1 MPPKSI
7 YLSPLEM
14 AQPMNDSTLID
25 LERHRL
31 LLETQVA
38 QLRKALQTW
47 QLWSAEYEGLK
58 EEIQSVPA
66 PTTDDLLAIGRD
78 FNGQLVTLVEIDD
91 ILYLKSAPR
100 SADQVVNLLD
110 RRIDYVSQN
119 VKTTEKQLHAA
130 EDKLEKVGMVT
141 EDLEEGTRDE
151 EGLPL
156 TEITEELDEE
166 GNVVSWKASTPGTQ
180 KGQLMDVLRQAGVTE
195 EDMAELAGKSLKSQ
209 KEEDAESME
218 LNEDTKTIPEPAE
231 PSVKEVVELEV
242 EDTISTPSAAKSQ
255 RKGVSFTAGTKP
267 GPDNQQSKT
276 SKRIEEIMSIAK
288 SQNRP
293 LPSNG
298 ADAPIVPS
306 NESAEDAQMRK
317 EMLQYGMSE
326 IGAVVAELEL
336 ESGSEWS
343 DEDEGYD
350 DEFSD
355 DDDDDDEDAYGRST
369 RQVVDEKVHQRMRE
383 LEEKLGVRGMM
394 NLGPKPPADV
404 SLEKSTPEAGVAQ
417 IKITQEAIDAAAKLQ
432 SAAEKKDKKDAE
444 KLAKKA
450 KKGVRFSED
459 IDISPPPQVPQSAL
473 PVRPKPTTI
482 PAPISDI
489 IERAP
494 PASVAAPAPPTAKKV
509 SKFKSS
515 RQAAAP
521 MPAFLP
527 PTFVEPR
534 SERTVPTGPA
544 NATLAPQVVERASVV
559 PDSVAEP
566 DELDPALLQQE
577 VVAEYHRVR
586 NRMIQREG
594 GFGKQENI
602 AEDGTI
608 LDEEWV
614 GEDGQ
619 PKRVSRFMAAR
630 LARG

>member
-1 MPPKSI
+1 MS
-7 YLSPLEM
+7 
-14 AQPMNDSTLID
+14 DSTLID

-38 QLRKALQTW
+38 QLRKSLQTW

-58 EEIQSVPA
+58 EEIQSIPA
-66 PTTDDLLAIGRD
+66 ATIDDLLAIGRD

-91 ILYLKSAPR
+91 ILYPNDRPR

-119 VKTTEKQLHAA
+119 VKTAEKQLQAA
-130 EDKLEKVGMVT
+130 EEKLEKVGMVT

-166 GNVVSWKASTPGTQ
+166 GNVISWKTSTPGTQ
-180 KGQLMDVLRQAGVTE
+180 KGQLLDVLRQAGVTE

-218 LNEDTKTIPEPAE
+218 PNEDTKTTPAPAE
-231 PSVKEVVELEV
+231 PSVKEVLELEV
-242 EDTISTPSAAKSQ
+242 EDTITPSAAKNQ
-255 RKGVSFTAGTKP
+255 KKGVSFTADTKP

-288 SQNRP
+288 SQNLP
-293 LPSNG
+293 LPSDG

-306 NESAEDAQMRK
+306 DESAEDAQMRK

-355 DDDDDDEDAYGRST
+355 DDDDDEEDQYGRST
-369 RQVVDEKVHQRMRE
+369 RQVVDEKVHQRMRA

-444 KLAKKA
+444 KPAKKP

-459 IDISPPPQVPQSAL
+459 IDISPPPQVPQSTL

-489 IERAP
+489 IERAA
-494 PASVAAPAPPTAKKV
+494 PASIAAPAPPTAKRV

-521 MPAFLP
+521 MPSFLP
-527 PTFVEPR
+527 PTFVAPR

-577 VVAEYHRVR
+577 VVAEYHKVR

-594 GFGKQENI
+594 GFGKQEENV

-608 LDEEWV
+608 LEEEWV
-614 GEDGQ
+614 DEEGR